1 MSKITTDITFTG
13 MTIDWDSADRITV
26 LNLKEYR
33 RRLQDH
39 LNEVDGQYLHPDDAV
54 HNRAMIQAIDF
65 VLKDFDNGY

>member
-1 MSKITTDITFTG
+1 MINTDITFKG
-13 MTIDWDSADRITV
+13 MEIDWETADRITV

-33 RRLQDH
+33 KRLQDH
-39 LNEVDGQYLHPDDAV
+39 LEGGANGSMWLHPDDEV

>member
-1 MSKITTDITFTG
+1 MNSIKTDITLKN

-26 LNLKEYR
+26 LTLTEYR
-33 RRLQDH
+33 QRMQDH
-39 LNEVDGQYLHPDDAV
+39 LDQVNGQYLHPDDEV